1 MNFAP
6 ISDPPN
12 FDHFALCAELQNAVS
27 EAGFREPSPVQLQ
40 SIPLVL
46 RGADLVAQAQTGTGK
61 TAAFGLPML
70 ELLHRSGNRGRYKNS
85 VAAVVLVPT
94 RELAIQVAEELSRFA
109 RFVGMKTATIYG
121 GQPYSAQIKA
131 IHSSQLLVATPGR
144 LIDHLNSGRFA
155 LTPRFVVLDE
165 ADEML
170 NMGFI
175 DDIREI
181 LSHFPQEESGEEGRQ
196 TLLFSATLPP
206 GIKKLIEDILREP
219 QYVMLSPKNVANEQ
233 IEQSFYVVDEHERDD
248 ALLRL
253 YDALLPERSIIFCR
267 TKKEVDRLAYF
278 LTSQGHESRGL
289 HGDMEQKNREAVI
302 RSFRDGQLEALVA
315 TDVASRGLDIQDVS
329 HVFNYHLPF
338 DTESYVHRIGRTG
351 RAGKSGMA
359 ISIVT
364 PHEYRSLKRI
374 SQKTGGNLLA
384 KTVPHSGE
392 IRDRKLASL
401 VQTLQNRQIDEQ
413 AYEIMELLKE
423 EFELSTLSLKLLS
436 ILGEQLAVQGSETIG
451 KSQKE
456 LEHLLRRPHYEQPRY
471 GRRSVGHNRQGGHH
485 GGHQGRHQA
494 GRYEYKGRYKR
505 KYKGNDY
512 RPSRGGAQGA
522 KGGKKWEHRR

>member
-1 MNFAP
+1 MN
-6 ISDPPN
+6 DTNLPN
-12 FDHFALCAELQNAVS
+12 FEHFGLCDQLQKAVT
-27 EAGFREPSPVQLQ
+27 EAGFREPSPIQWQ

-46 RGADLVAQAQTGTGK
+46 QGVDLVAQAQTGTGK

-70 ELLHRSGNRGRYKNS
+70 ELLQRSGSMSHYKNS
-85 VAAVVLVPT
+85 VVAIVLVPT

-109 RFVGMKTATIYG
+109 HFVGMKTATVYG

-155 LTPRFVVLDE
+155 LAPRFVVLDE

-181 LSHFPQEESGEEGRQ
+181 LSHFPQEEDQSDGDGRQ

-206 GIKKLIEDILREP
+206 GIKRLIEDILHEP
-219 QYVMLSPKNVANEQ
+219 QYVMLSPKNSANEQ

-278 LTSQGHESRGL
+278 LTSQGHEARGL

-364 PHEYRSLKRI
+364 PHEYRSLRRI
-374 SQKTGGNLLA
+374 SEKTGSNLLA
-384 KTVPHSGE
+384 KTVPHSAE
-392 IRDRKLASL
+392 IRDRKLAAL
-401 VQTLQNRQIDEQ
+401 LQTLQDQQIDEQ

-436 ILGEQLAVQGSETIG
+436 MLGEQLAVQGSEYIG
-451 KSQKE
+451 KSQTE
-456 LEHLLRRPHYEQPRY
+456 LERLLRRPHYDGGRY
-471 GRRSVGHNRQGGHH
+471 GRRFGGPNYSNKGPYKNRGKGG
-485 GGHQGRHQA
+485 
-494 GRYEYKGRYKR
+494 YKG
-505 KYKGNDY
+505 KYKGYDS
-512 RPSRGGAQGA
+512 RPAHR
-522 KGGKKWEHRR
+522 KWGRQR